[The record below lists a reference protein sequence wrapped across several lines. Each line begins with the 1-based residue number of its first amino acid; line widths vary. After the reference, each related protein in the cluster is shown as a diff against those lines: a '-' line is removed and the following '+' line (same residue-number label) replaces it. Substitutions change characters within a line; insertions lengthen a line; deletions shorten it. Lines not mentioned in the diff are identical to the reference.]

1 MSYTSTVPGGAALG
15 VGSIVSESFSILMR
29 KLVSVVALA
38 LVPTLIGYAI
48 SGLLVG
54 WGPAL
59 GVTDPVFT
67 SAGSFLPF
75 ALSMVAQI
83 VTYGVTTA
91 LLVQLA
97 YDAKLGRSNQLG
109 KYIGPALGAA
119 VPIAVL
125 GFVAGILMAIG
136 LVALVIPGLW
146 IYAVFA
152 VMPAAVVIE
161 RVGFGGLGRSAAL
174 TKGYRWPILGAVILV
189 GIVNIVIGM
198 IATFVVGLLVA
209 AIGIGAGGIV
219 IGILLLSAISAIG
232 FGLSSIAVALI
243 YARLREIKEGISV
256 RDIAAVFD

>member
-1 MSYTSTVPGGAALG
+1 MSYTSTVPGGTALG

-29 KLVSVVALA
+29 NLVSVVVLA

-59 GVTDPVFT
+59 GVADPVFT
-67 SAGSFLPF
+67 SAGDFIPF
-75 ALSMVAQI
+75 GLSMVAQI

-97 YDAKLGRSNQLG
+97 YDAKLGRSSPLG
-109 KYIGPALGAA
+109 KYLGPALAAA

-125 GFVAGILMAIG
+125 GFVAGILMGIG
-136 LVALVIPGLW
+136 LIALVIPGLW
-146 IYAVFA
+146 IYAVFS

-174 TKGYRWPILGAVILV
+174 TKEYRWPILGAIILV
-189 GIVNIVIGM
+189 GIVNIVISL

-243 YARLREIKEGISV
+243 YARLREIKEGTSV